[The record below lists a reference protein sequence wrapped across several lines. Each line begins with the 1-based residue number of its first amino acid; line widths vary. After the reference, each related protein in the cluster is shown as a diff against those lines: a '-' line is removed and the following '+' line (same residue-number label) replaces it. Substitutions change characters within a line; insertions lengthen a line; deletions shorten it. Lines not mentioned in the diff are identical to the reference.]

1 MQRYALRS
9 IFLIFVLALFGACG
23 RVPDNARFIPDDA
36 VAVAGINLRSLSK
49 KIAWNLITGSKLFK
63 EIKRRMPEK
72 NAGDAIIGI
81 ENAGF
86 DVTNT
91 FYVYT
96 RPDERFSGGNLV
108 AGLIPLSD
116 AVAWEAYIKLVFP
129 DVAIVQR
136 EGRKEAALGAGMY
149 VGWSSNLLIIIN
161 ATAADDDEESDRK
174 SNPDEVAVIIAEMDK
189 AFKVPATNS
198 IIHNKRFSGFESH
211 NYDLSFYLNYGSM
224 ISGYGGANS
233 LEIGGLS
240 LSSAMWKDAVITAG
254 FEFKKG
260 KITGAIDYYLPS
272 KVEEATVDFGAV
284 EADKEMLRRM
294 PKEDIDMLLSMHISP
309 SGVRALLEK
318 TGLFG
323 ITNVGLATQGLDVD
337 YVLDAFTG
345 DMAVMMNDFSLI
357 AEIETDPFMGQM
369 MAHKEQKANMSMT
382 YAIGINKKEN
392 FSKLLEF
399 AKGGGMLPTKNGY
412 VLPLTTT
419 DSVHLMMDDKYAVIS
434 SKRKYATGFLEGAF
448 KGSKMKNAVRS
459 KVYGYPFSLILD
471 MNQLFK
477 EVDPAISSSP
487 RDSAIIAESKKLL
500 DNVSLNGGK
509 YINSAYKFDLEI
521 NFLNRDENS
530 ILELIDFGMRMN
542 DINNGSVR

>member
-1 MQRYALRS
+1 
-9 IFLIFVLALFGACG
+9 
-23 RVPDNARFIPDDA
+23 
-36 VAVAGINLRSLSK
+36 
-49 KIAWNLITGSKLFK
+49 
-63 EIKRRMPEK
+63 
-72 NAGDAIIGI
+72 
-81 ENAGF
+81 
-86 DVTNT
+86 
-91 FYVYT
+91 
-96 RPDERFSGGNLV
+96 
-108 AGLIPLSD
+108 
-116 AVAWEAYIKLVFP
+116 
-129 DVAIVQR
+129 
-136 EGRKEAALGAGMY
+136 
-149 VGWSSNLLIIIN
+149 
-161 ATAADDDEESDRK
+161 
-174 SNPDEVAVIIAEMDK
+174 
-189 AFKVPATNS
+189 
-198 IIHNKRFSGFESH
+198 
-211 NYDLSFYLNYGSM
+211 
-224 ISGYGGANS
+224 
-233 LEIGGLS
+233 
-240 LSSAMWKDAVITAG
+240 MWKDAVITAG